1 VRNPYSPPETQ
12 DSLPWQN
19 TDICVDGEYLV
30 LRDGAV
36 LPQRCVLTNQPVK
49 PVDRR
54 QRRFAWAPSFRL
66 AVRRHRCRVSYCV
79 NSRYRQSQQLL
90 RILGAV
96 AWFVLVIF
104 AYLVVTSSLLMS
116 AIFAVAAAWPLSRHE
131 PLRIKHAKDGHF
143 WFTGCSSAFLSSCE
157 TEFGKSEEPE
167 QFEERPAPPD
177 ILKCLSC
184 EHEID
189 DGQTICPK
197 CGWTYK

>member
-1 VRNPYSPPETQ
+1 MQNPYSPPETQ

-54 QRRFAWAPSFRL
+54 QCRFAWAPSFRF
-66 AVRRHRCRVSYCV
+66 AVRRHRCLVSYCV
-79 NSRYRQSQQLL
+79 NSRYRQSQQLPW
-90 RILGAV
+90 ILGVV

-104 AYLVVTSSLLMS
+104 SGLAFFVG
-116 AIFAVAAAWPLSRHE
+116 AAGWPLWPLSRHE